1 MHRCGEADFKKILD
15 KYIKNCLKA
24 EDSGPKHFER
34 FIHGGVLPTL
44 QRFRDAKLL
53 KKGND
58 PEIY

>member
-1 MHRCGEADFKKILD
+1 MKRTLEEH
-15 KYIKNCLKA
+15 IKFCLSL
-24 EDSGPKHFER
+24 EDSGPIHFER

-44 QRFRDAKLL
+44 QKFRDAKLL